1 MTLRTRVVFVRTFS
15 ASASLNTTPCLRFR
29 NTSAC
34 TATMK
39 SPFKLTRPPSLAL
52 GACAGL
58 LT

>member
-1 MTLRTRVVFVRTFS
+1 MTLRPRAAFVPTFS
-15 ASASLNTTPCLRFR
+15 ASASLDTTPCLWFR
-29 NTSAC
+29 NTNAC

-39 SPFKLTRPPSLAL
+39 SLFKLTRPPSLAL